1 MNKFICI
8 ALGFCVYSHDSV
20 MKRIISVIVGIVAFA
35 SSARAQ
41 FTDSASGLLQM
52 PTAEI
57 EEEGTFMI
65 TNNYLNKHSLSTSGW
80 GYDTFAYGFNI
91 AFWNRL
97 EVGYVCTIFDGKRKP
112 NPTDRDKIMFN
123 QDRHF
128 TGKIKILNEGE
139 FGLKWVPAFAVG
151 ISDPTTG
158 SSGGGYADLNVEGS
172 GNGYFNRVYAAL
184 SKNFGTRWGRVGV
197 HLAYIYNRRT
207 DYPINGPAV
216 GVCWRPVWLESLPVL
231 DWVNIIAEYDARTG
245 NAGFIASVWDNRF
258 ELMFEMQ
265 NMRWINFGARFKL
278 RLAGHDTVE

>member
-1 MNKFICI
+1 
-8 ALGFCVYSHDSV
+8 
-20 MKRIISVIVGIVAFA
+20 MKRIISVIVGIVAFV

-65 TNNYLNKHSLSTSGW
+65 TNNYLNKHSLSPSGW

-231 DWVNIIAEYDARTG
+231 DWVNIIAEYDARTV